1 MRQIVELFALDGQV
15 ALSHVAAAVQASGIT
30 FQAVG
35 GAAKLKLELWG
46 MEQSVF

>member
-15 ALSHVAAAVQASGIT
+15 ALSHVATVQASGIT
-30 FQAVG
+30 YQAVG

>member
-15 ALSHVAAAVQASGIT
+15 ALSHVAAVQASGIT
-30 FQAVG
+30 FQAIG
-35 GAAKLKLELWG
+35 GAAKLTLELWG